1 MKSFL
6 IPLLAAFTLP
16 TAAVN
21 AEILYLRCTPNSE
34 QKNVDF
40 TITINEANQSS
51 MVSTPLNDGTE
62 KLNKGSLFATSDL
75 FIVKAPFFGSDSY
88 QKFEISRLNGFY
100 NRYLGSYKYPDQIPE
115 KKSGKGGTC
124 VKEERAKTLF

>member
-1 MKSFL
+1 MNRFL
-6 IPLLAAFTLP
+6 IPLLASIALP
-16 TAAVN
+16 TAVE

-34 QKNVDF
+34 QKNIDF

-51 MVSTPLNDGTE
+51 MVSTPMKDGTE
-62 KLNKGSLFATSDL
+62 KLTKGSLFAASDL
-75 FIVKAPFFGSDSY
+75 FLVKVPFGSGSY
-88 QKFEISRLNGFY
+88 LKYEISRLNGFY